1 MLWAFK
7 IFYKPLSSTKNHR
20 YSKRP
25 FPYLQPNAISTR
37 RLTHNIKKFQLSYT
51 VPFLANR
58 SNKITISNI
67 TYQMSEITK
76 HSTIFD
82 QKTYIFLKILVFLN
96 QLTGPQHIRS
106 PKNMFILNTHCVVD
120 FTAFQP
126 RGLDFG
132 VFKPSQTMRLI
143 FADKETAMFV
153 QMTTNEEHNFGM
165 LFRTMCI

>member
-1 MLWAFK
+1 
-7 IFYKPLSSTKNHR
+7 
-20 YSKRP
+20 
-25 FPYLQPNAISTR
+25 
-37 RLTHNIKKFQLSYT
+37 
-51 VPFLANR
+51 
-58 SNKITISNI
+58 
-67 TYQMSEITK
+67 MSEITK

-126 RGLDFG
+126 RDLDFG